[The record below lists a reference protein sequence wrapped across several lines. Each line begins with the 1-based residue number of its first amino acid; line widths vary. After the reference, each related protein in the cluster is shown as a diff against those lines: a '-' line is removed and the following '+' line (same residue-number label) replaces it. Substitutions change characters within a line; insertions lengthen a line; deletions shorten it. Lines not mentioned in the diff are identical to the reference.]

1 MEIIWN
7 FKEHR
12 WSYVALFIFVIIGAF
27 SVFFNLLAYNLALR
41 DFTSTKIPEV
51 LEIPEAIGAFI
62 GGFLA
67 SLFIPFLVGY
77 ATSKIVRYAFHKA
90 EDIKYFD
97 DYWWRGF
104 LVNIII
110 SVGLL
115 ITIAVFRALS

>member
-1 MEIIWN
+1 MKIIWN

-12 WSYVALFIFVIIGAF
+12 WSYFALFIFVIIGAL
-27 SVFFNLLAYNLALR
+27 SVFFNLLAYNYSLR
-41 DFTSTKIPEV
+41 TFTGTEIPEI

-77 ATSKIVRYAFHKA
+77 VTTKIVKYTFHKA

-115 ITIAVFRALS
+115 ITIAVLRH